1 MRGNRAGQGAA
12 LDTYLKARYP
22 NNTPITRFS
31 PGVTTMH
38 SIPDSQTTRRGFLK
52 AGAAATIGL
61 VGLPALLQA
70 EDKDQTFGGFTLG
83 VQSYSFRNFDTEQA
97 LKRTQDLG
105 LHVVEF
111 YQKHAPLN
119 SSPEQIKAL
128 LKLCSE
134 YGIKPVA
141 YGVQHFTKDHDANK
155 KHFEFGK
162 EL

>member
-1 MRGNRAGQGAA
+1 MDTVPGN
-12 LDTYLKARYP
+12 
-22 NNTPITRFS
+22 
-31 PGVTTMH
+31 
-38 SIPDSQTTRRGFLK
+38 QTTRRGFLK
-52 AGAAATIGL
+52 AGAAATVGL
-61 VGLPALLQA
+61 VGLPAMLKA

-119 SSPEQIKAL
+119 RSPEQIKAL

-141 YGVQHFTKDHDANK
+141 DGVQPVTKDHDAHK
-155 KHFEFGK
+155 THFEFGK
-162 EL
+162 ELG